1 MTTGRGKKKRT
12 VKANNK
18 GHAQIRDSH
27 GHIQRLESRK
37 RSESGE
43 CRWCR
48 EVQGCGK
55 NSRRGGA
62 TRKPAVWTKQAGE
75 RPSNSLG
82 EDWPHGLYSQGP
94 RATRLGQL
102 MMKWRC

>member
-1 MTTGRGKKKRT
+1 
-12 VKANNK
+12 
-18 GHAQIRDSH
+18 
-27 GHIQRLESRK
+27 
-37 RSESGE
+37 
-43 CRWCR
+43 
-48 EVQGCGK
+48 
-55 NSRRGGA
+55 
-62 TRKPAVWTKQAGE
+62 VWTKQAGE